1 MTKSD
6 LIDAVVEQAGIEGLT
21 KKAAEAII
29 DATFEQVKE
38 AVVEDARF
46 SYPSFG
52 TFNVK
57 SRAARKGRNPRTG
70 GEITIPASQT
80 VTFKPAPRFKDSL

>member
-6 LIDAVVEQAGIEGLT
+6 LIDAVVEQAGIDGLT
-21 KKAAEAII
+21 KKAAEAIV
-29 DATFEQVKE
+29 DATFDQLKE
-38 AVVEDARF
+38 AIVEEQRF
-46 SYPSFG
+46 SYPGFG

-80 VTFKPAPRFKDSL
+80 VTFKPAPRFKDAL